1 MLDSKP
7 TALSL
12 ERATLAEL
20 NAKAEKMNAETA
32 TILQETRWYP
42 MAAIGAI
49 LVGFLG
55 GLAGILTIAIKTMQ

>member
-49 LVGFLG
+49 LVGFFE
-55 GLAGILTIAIKTMQ
+55 GLAGILTIAIKAMQ